1 MFTTAEL
8 LVKNQKHYRR
18 YTSKILCDV
27 DILLSNNMLIN
38 ALRCI
43 QSDFDSPQD
52 YLSCFLIKPQ
62 LVHSSK

>member
-52 YLSCFLIKPQ
+52 YLSCF
-62 LVHSSK
+62 